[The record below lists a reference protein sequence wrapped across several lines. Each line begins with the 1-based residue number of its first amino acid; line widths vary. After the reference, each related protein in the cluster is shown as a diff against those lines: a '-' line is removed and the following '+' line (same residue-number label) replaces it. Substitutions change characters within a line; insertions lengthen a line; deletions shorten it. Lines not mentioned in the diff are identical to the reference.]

1 MKKKKKNY
9 FSKSDHSNIGHTL
22 AIRIP
27 DFSGIR
33 IIETTIFMIRI
44 HKLQLTFPPIPGEN
58 VTEKLNLGDL
68 AFCAGVLFLFLNP
81 FALFLNGFTI
91 AIFLVRARNGVV
103 FTFGVVGADWLRRHF
118 LPLEPLPPARLER
131 RFLPMAYKNE
141 SGSLRKT
148 FSTTNTLR
156 I

>member
-1 MKKKKKNY
+1 MKKKKKDY

-68 AFCAGVLFLFLNP
+68 AVCAGVLLLYP

-118 LPLEPLPPARLER
+118 LALEPLPPARLER

-141 SGSLRKT
+141 SGLLKKT
-148 FSTTNTLR
+148 FSTNTLR